1 MKLTAK
7 QLEQVKDLV
16 DDLGWEHQRM
26 STSGQ
31 DSYEKLC
38 KVLGGSLKAKHKIL
52 KKSHLL
58 RWLFFTNHLPKYFFF
73 CD

>member
-26 STSGQ
+26 STGGQ

-38 KVLGGSLKAKHKIL
+38 KVLGWEFES
-52 KKSHLL
+52 
-58 RWLFFTNHLPKYFFF
+58 
-73 CD
+73 